1 VESDYH
7 KVESDGPAS
16 HRKKDLLDK
25 ATKEA
30 EHREKLQDLLTRLST
45 LNDKVSAEE
54 AALGRLKDK
63 ISEADR
69 ELGGVRAKLKNHSIR
84 RTNLDLAETSLSL
97 TGQVSM
103 LQKSA
108 AAVAAAPGSKATF
121 IPAVEEEA
129 LQAQRLESLI
139 NRCIVSHIVSS
150 HLPHLPDSTLV
161 YLRWSVRQSQGT
173 RTNTRLML
181 EVRCLTSSSRRQTGL
196 SR

>member
-1 VESDYH
+1 
-7 KVESDGPAS
+7 
-16 HRKKDLLDK
+16 LLDK

-45 LNDKVSAEE
+45 LNEKVSAEE

-69 ELGGVRAKLKNHSIR
+69 ELGGVRAQLKNHSIR

-97 TGQVSM
+97 TGHVSM

-108 AAVAAAPGSKATF
+108 AAVAAGPGSKATF

-139 NRCIVSHIVSS
+139 NRCIVSHIISLIS
-150 HLPHLPDSTLV
+150 LISP
-161 YLRWSVRQSQGT
+161 
-173 RTNTRLML
+173 
-181 EVRCLTSSSRRQTGL
+181 
-196 SR
+196 